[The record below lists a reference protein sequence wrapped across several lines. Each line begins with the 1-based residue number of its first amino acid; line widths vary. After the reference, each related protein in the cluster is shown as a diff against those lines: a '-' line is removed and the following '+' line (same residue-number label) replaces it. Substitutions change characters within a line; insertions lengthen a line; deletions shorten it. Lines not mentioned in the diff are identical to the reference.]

1 MTPRL
6 FVRQSERLTMFV
18 WLTSTGIERSCHNHN
33 KYKRNVPRDVAV
45 LLRVQE
51 EHLKDCPGI
60 LLSNLL
66 QSVS

>member
-6 FVRQSERLTMFV
+6 VRATYDVCLAN
-18 WLTSTGIERSCHNHN
+18 STGIERSCHNHN
-33 KYKRNVPRDVAV
+33 KYKRNMPHDVAV

-51 EHLKDCPGI
+51 EHLKDCPG
-60 LLSNLL
+60 LLSSNSL